1 MTRCWIVSAL
11 LMAAIAGCGKEEP
24 PAAPPADTPAL
35 PSAADE
41 AKAKQEADQRRKQF
55 YGDGKSRYTPQDV
68 QGF

>member
-11 LMAAIAGCGKEEP
+11 LMAAIAGCGKEE
-24 PAAPPADTPAL
+24 PPADTPAL